1 MGLFSFLTGLFVG
14 GRTVDNAITE
24 TPNALVDN
32 VRIKTGV
39 TKIGDNHEYTPN
51 PYPHTNS
58 SVTNN
63 STHSDVQIQI
73 ERNPVK
79 IGEKEWTEINKDNA
93 LRIEKDNT
101 SYAPNLPDISISPE
115 TPAYIY
121 ESTFGAARRR
131 QEILKEIRK
140 QQYMTSRGI
149 GTGITDVGFHR
160 QFNFNKKW

>member
-1 MGLFSFLTGLFVG
+1 MGLFSFLSGLFVG
-14 GRTVDNAITE
+14 GKTVDNAITE
-24 TPNALVDN
+24 TPNTLVDN
-32 VRIKTGV
+32 IKNDG
-39 TKIGDNHEYTPN
+39 HEYTPN

-63 STHSDVQIQI
+63 STHSDVQIQVK
-73 ERNPVK
+73 ENPVK
-79 IGEKEWTEINKDNA
+79 IGEKQWIEIEKDNA
-93 LRIEKDNT
+93 LRIEKDNDLYT
-101 SYAPNLPDISISPE
+101 PNLPDISISPE

-121 ESTFGAARRR
+121 ESTFGVARKR
-131 QEILKEIRK
+131 QEVLREIRK